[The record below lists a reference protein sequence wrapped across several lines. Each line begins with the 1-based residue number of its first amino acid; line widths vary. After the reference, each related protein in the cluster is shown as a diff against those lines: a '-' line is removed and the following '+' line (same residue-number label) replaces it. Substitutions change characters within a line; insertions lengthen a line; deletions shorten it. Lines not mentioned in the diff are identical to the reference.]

1 MMHGEQRRRRFC
13 SDAIELFPESFNP
26 YDSLGE
32 AYMTAGETEMAIQNY
47 AKSLELNPE
56 NTNAVRQLMRLTGV
70 GE

>member
-1 MMHGEQRRRRFC
+1 
-13 SDAIELFPESFNP
+13 
-26 YDSLGE
+26 
-32 AYMTAGETEMAIQNY
+32 MTAGETELAIQNY